1 MDPVNDSNDENN
13 DYVSNSCSKSSQ
25 SDYDI
30 DSESD
35 NDSLS
40 DIALGYQLTTTL
52 EFSVPNIKKNPP
64 VWTDKVETITV
75 PLPKNKG
82 GPNLPSNFGD
92 ESCAIDYFQL
102 FFTDSMI
109 NDIVKF
115 TNQYAQIEIAK
126 KMP

>member
-1 MDPVNDSNDENN
+1 MDPMNDSNEENN
-13 DYVSNSCSKSSQ
+13 DYVSDSYSESNQ

-35 NDSLS
+35 NDSSS
-40 DIALGYQLTTTL
+40 DIDLEYQPTNTL
-52 EFSVPNIKKNPP
+52 DFCVPNIKKNPP

-75 PLPKNKG
+75 PSPKNKG

-92 ESCAIDYFQL
+92 ESHAIDYFQL

-109 NDIVKF
+109 K
-115 TNQYAQIEIAK
+115 
-126 KMP
+126 